1 VLSAVIEWL
10 GGGGG
15 GGGGRM
21 SAVSYSV
28 RMSGDSVNVELH
40 LLRLTECEGD
50 FRI

>member
-1 VLSAVIEWL
+1 MLSLNGW

-15 GGGGRM
+15 GGM

-40 LLRLTECEGD
+40 LLRLTEGEGD